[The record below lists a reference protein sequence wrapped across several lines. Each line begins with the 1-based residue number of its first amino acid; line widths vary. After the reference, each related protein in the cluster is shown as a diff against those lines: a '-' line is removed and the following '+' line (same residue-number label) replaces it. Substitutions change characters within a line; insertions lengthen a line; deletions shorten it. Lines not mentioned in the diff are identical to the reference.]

1 MVGAAR
7 SLAVGAVVVTLA
19 GCGSATGREAAP
31 PLEGASTR
39 PAVQSV
45 TRGTTAL
52 LTDIRAARHPG
63 FDRVVF
69 VFSNVV
75 PGYDVR
81 YVRRPVRADGSGAV
95 VRVAGSFVAQVR
107 LEPALDADLSK
118 PSVPLTYAGPRRF
131 VPATAVVKD
140 VVRIGGF
147 EGVLTWA
154 VGVDRRAPFRV
165 WTLQGPPRLVLD
177 VATG

>member
-1 MVGAAR
+1 MIGAAR
-7 SLAVGAVVVTLA
+7 LLAVGSVLITLA
-19 GCGSATGREAAP
+19 GCGSATGTEATP
-31 PLEGASTR
+31 PLEGASIR
-39 PAVQSV
+39 PAVHPV
-45 TRGTTAL
+45 TIGTTAL

-63 FDRVVF
+63 FDRLVF

-81 YVRRPVRADGSGAV
+81 YVERPVRADGSGAV
-95 VRVAGSFVAQVR
+95 VRVAGAFVAQVR

-131 VPATAVVKD
+131 VPSAAVVKE

-154 VGVDRRAPFRV
+154 VGTDRRAPFRV
-165 WTLQGPPRLVLD
+165 LTLEGPPRLVLD